1 MGWNRMGAGASLF
14 FKNEGP
20 LFFGFI
26 LLISILLNV
35 LIESSV
41 MIRIQKLQN
50 HKCKFTSFFCN
61 QVFSTHSKVNV
72 AMVMV

>member
-1 MGWNRMGAGASLF
+1 MGWNRMGGGASLF

-20 LFFGFI
+20 LFLAFF
-26 LLISILLNV
+26 LLISVLLKV
-35 LIESSV
+35 LIEISV
-41 MIRIQKLQN
+41 MIQKIQN

-72 AMVMV
+72 AMVKV